1 MQDEPEASLAMPTGR
16 PERLCRCGRPSPA
29 IGIVFTLEPKGDDVS
44 SYAGSVE
51 RVLRSRLLEPKAIG
65 TLGILLGVLA
75 FWLTIPP
82 VTSRS
87 LTWSLVAGILAVLCG
102 IAAASRDAKRVGFG
116 AIATGVI
123 GVLLAELATR
133 SSVGNLDQVFTAS
146 LIASML
152 VFATPL
158 TFAAIGGMF
167 SERSGVVNIGLEG
180 MMLMG
185 AFWGIWG
192 ADKTGSWAF
201 GVLIAMAS
209 GGLLALVHAVFA
221 IHLRADQ
228 IVGGTAVNF
237 LALGITGYFFV
248 QLYHGENV
256 PTGISQIPTINLAKS
271 SSHSFFANSIGH
283 LNLMIWL
290 AILLVPLSYVVMFK
304 TPIGLRIRACGEH
317 PRAADTV
324 GISVYLVR
332 YSSVVL
338 SGILAAM
345 GGAYLTVGYL
355 NTYNENVTA
364 GRGFIA
370 LAAVIF
376 GNWRPFG
383 AFGAALLF
391 GFSTALAFRLPAYSA
406 NAATLFQALPYV
418 LTLIAVAGV
427 IGRSIPPAAV
437 GRPYRKQ

>member
-1 MQDEPEASLAMPTGR
+1 MSTYVGTAA
-16 PERLCRCGRPSPA
+16 
-29 IGIVFTLEPKGDDVS
+29 
-44 SYAGSVE
+44 
-51 RVLRSRLLEPKAIG
+51 RSRLTDSSTVGTVGIVIGVVAFILAIPPI
-65 TLGILLGVLA
+65 TARSPVWPVLLGVVAVLFGIVA
-75 FWLTIPP
+75 
-82 VTSRS
+82 VSRGGGRVG
-87 LTWSLVAGILAVLCG
+87 WGAVGAGIVGCGLA
-102 IAAASRDAKRVGFG
+102 
-116 AIATGVI
+116 
-123 GVLLAELATR
+123 LLAMQ
-133 SSVGNLDQVFTAS
+133 SSVGNLNTVFTAS

-158 TFAAIGGMF
+158 TFAALGGIF

-192 ADKTGSWAF
+192 ADKTGSWVW
-201 GVLIAMAS
+201 GVGIAMLS
-209 GGLLALVHAVFA
+209 GGLLALVHAFFA

-228 IVGGTAVNF
+228 IVGGVAVNF

-256 PTGISQIPTINLAKS
+256 PTGVSQIPDVNLAKQS
-271 SSHSFFANSIGH
+271 NNGFFAEAIGH
-283 LNLMIWL
+283 LNLMIWV
-290 AILLVPLSYVVMFK
+290 AILFVPLTYIVLFK
-304 TPIGLRIRACGEH
+304 TPVGLRIRACGEH

-324 GISVYLVR
+324 GINVYALRYFSVI
-332 YSSVVL
+332 L
-338 SGILAAM
+338 SGMLAAA
-345 GGAYLTVGYL
+345 GGAYLTVGFL

-383 AFGAALLF
+383 AFGATLLF
-391 GFSTALAFRLPAYSA
+391 GFSTALAFRLPVYSS

-427 IGRSIPPAAV
+427 IGRTIPPAAD
-437 GRPYRKQ
+437 GRPYKKQ

>member
-1 MQDEPEASLAMPTGR
+1 MSTYVGT
-16 PERLCRCGRPSPA
+16 S
-29 IGIVFTLEPKGDDVS
+29 T
-44 SYAGSVE
+44 
-51 RVLRSRLLEPKAIG
+51 RSRLYDSSTVG
-65 TLGILLGVLA
+65 TVGIVVGVVAFILA
-75 FWLTIPP
+75 IPP
-82 VTSRS
+82 ITARS
-87 LTWSLVAGILAVLCG
+87 PIWP
-102 IAAASRDAKRVGFG
+102 
-116 AIATGVI
+116 
-123 GVLLAELATR
+123 VLLAIVAVLFGIVAVSRGGGRVGWSAIAAGIVGGGLAIVAMQ
-133 SSVGNLDQVFTAS
+133 SSVGNLNEVFTAS

-158 TFAAIGGMF
+158 TFAALGGMF

-192 ADKTGSWAF
+192 ADKTGSWVW
-201 GVLIAMAS
+201 GVAIAMAS
-209 GGLLALVHAVFA
+209 GGLLALVHAFFA

-256 PTGISQIPTINLAKS
+256 PTGVSQIPDVNLAKQS
-271 SSHSFFANSIGH
+271 NHSFFAESIGH
-283 LNLMIWL
+283 LNLMIWV
-290 AILLVPLSYVVMFK
+290 AILFVPLSYVVMFK

-324 GISVYLVR
+324 GINVYFVR
-332 YSSVVL
+332 YGSVIL

-370 LAAVIF
+370 LAALIF

-391 GFSTALAFRLPAYSA
+391 GFSTALAFRLPVYSS

-427 IGRSIPPAAV
+427 IGRTIPPAAV
-437 GRPYRKQ
+437 GRPYKKQ

>member
-1 MQDEPEASLAMPTGR
+1 MSTYYAGNI
-16 PERLCRCGRPSPA
+16 ERIRHSRL
-29 IGIVFTLEPKGDDVS
+29 FEPKS
-44 SYAGSVE
+44 
-51 RVLRSRLLEPKAIG
+51 IG
-65 TLGILLGVLA
+65 VLGILLGVLA
-75 FWLTIPP
+75 FWLAVPPITGRTII
-82 VTSRS
+82 
-87 LTWSLVAGILAVLCG
+87 WSLLVGILGALCG
-102 IAAASRDAKRVGFG
+102 LIAVTRGERRVGWGAIAAA
-116 AIATGVI
+116 II
-123 GVLLAELATR
+123 GIGLAELATR
-133 SSVGNLDQVFTAS
+133 SSTGHLNQVWSAS
-146 LIASML
+146 LIAQML

-158 TFAAIGGMF
+158 TFGAIGGMF

-192 ADKTGSWAF
+192 ADKFGSWVWGLVVA
-201 GVLIAMAS
+201 AAA
-209 GGLLALVHAVFA
+209 GGLLALVHAFFA

-248 QLYHGENV
+248 QLYHGNNI
-256 PTGISQIPTINLAKS
+256 PTGVSQIPDLHLTSDSN
-271 SSHSFFANSIGH
+271 HSFFGNSFGS
-283 LNLMIWL
+283 LNYMIWA
-290 AILLVPLSYVVMFK
+290 AILLVPISYIVMFK

-324 GISVYLVR
+324 GINVYLIR
-332 YSSVVL
+332 YCSVVL
-338 SGILAAM
+338 SGVLAAL
-345 GGAYLTVGYL
+345 GGAFLTVGYL
-355 NTYNENVTA
+355 NTFNENVTA

-370 LAAVIF
+370 LAALIF

-391 GFSTALAFRLPAYSA
+391 GLSTALAFRLPTYSD

-427 IGRSIPPAAV
+427 IGRTIPPAAV
-437 GRPYRKQ
+437 GRPYKKQ

>member
-1 MQDEPEASLAMPTGR
+1 
-16 PERLCRCGRPSPA
+16 
-29 IGIVFTLEPKGDDVS
+29 VS
-44 SYAGSVE
+44 SYVGSVDG
-51 RVLRSRLLEPKAIG
+51 LRSRLVDSRSVGK
-65 TLGILLGVLA
+65 LGIVLGVAA
-75 FWLTIPP
+75 FLIAIPP
-82 VTSRS
+82 LNTRFFVWPLVLGLLAAMLGVAAVSRG
-87 LTWSLVAGILAVLCG
+87 AG
-102 IAAASRDAKRVGFG
+102 RVGFG
-116 AIATGVI
+116 AIAAGVI
-123 GVLLAELATR
+123 GIGLGLLAMR
-133 SSVGNLDQVFTAS
+133 SSTAHLDQVFTAS

-192 ADKTGSWAF
+192 ADKTGSWVW
-201 GVLIAMAS
+201 GVAIAMAS
-209 GGLLALVHAVFA
+209 GGLLALVHAFFA

-228 IVGGTAVNF
+228 IVGGVAVNF

-248 QLYHGENV
+248 QLYHGQNV
-256 PTGISQIPTINLAKS
+256 PTGVSQIPDVNLTKDS
-271 SSHSFFANSIGH
+271 NHSFFAESFGH
-283 LNLMIWL
+283 LNLMIWA
-290 AILLVPLSYVVMFK
+290 AIALVPLSYIVMFK

-324 GISVYLVR
+324 GINVYLVR
-332 YSSVVL
+332 YGSVVL

-370 LAAVIF
+370 LAALIF

-391 GFSTALAFRLPAYSA
+391 GFSTALAFRLPVYSA

-427 IGRSIPPAAV
+427 IGRTVPPAAV
-437 GRPYRKQ
+437 GRPYKKQ

>member
-1 MQDEPEASLAMPTGR
+1 MSTYVG
-16 PERLCRCGRPSPA
+16 
-29 IGIVFTLEPKGDDVS
+29 TLS
-44 SYAGSVE
+44 
-51 RVLRSRLLEPKAIG
+51 RSRLSDSK
-65 TLGILLGVLA
+65 TVGIVGIVLGVLA
-75 FWLTIPP
+75 FLLAIPP
-82 VTSRS
+82 VTTRS
-87 LTWSLVAGILAVLCG
+87 AVWPVVVGIFAMLFGLIAVARGGGRVGAGAVAAGIAGTALG
-102 IAAASRDAKRVGFG
+102 
-116 AIATGVI
+116 
-123 GVLLAELATR
+123 LLAMQ
-133 SSVGNLDQVFTAS
+133 SSIANLDQVFTAS

-192 ADKTGSWAF
+192 ADKTGSWVW
-201 GVLIAMAS
+201 GILIAMIS
-209 GGLLALVHAVFA
+209 GGLLALVHAFFA

-248 QLYHGENV
+248 QLYHGQNV
-256 PTGISQIPTINLAKS
+256 PTGVSQIPDVNLTKES
-271 SSHSFFANSIGH
+271 STSFFADSIGH
-283 LNLMIWL
+283 LNLMIWG
-290 AILLVPLSYVVMFK
+290 AIILVPLSYVVMFK

-324 GISVYLVR
+324 GINVYFVR
-332 YSSVVL
+332 YGAVIL

-355 NTYNENVTA
+355 NTFNENVTA

-370 LAAVIF
+370 LAALIF

-391 GFSTALAFRLPAYSA
+391 GFSTALAFRLPVYSSS
-406 NAATLFQALPYV
+406 AATLFQALPYV

-427 IGRSIPPAAV
+427 IGRTIPPAAV
-437 GRPYRKQ
+437 GRPYKKQ

>member
-1 MQDEPEASLAMPTGR
+1 MSTYVG
-16 PERLCRCGRPSPA
+16 
-29 IGIVFTLEPKGDDVS
+29 TL
-44 SYAGSVE
+44 
-51 RVLRSRLLEPKAIG
+51 RRSRLYHSSTVATVGIVLGVVACIIAIPPI
-65 TLGILLGVLA
+65 TARSAVWPVLLGM
-75 FWLTIPP
+75 
-82 VTSRS
+82 
-87 LTWSLVAGILAVLCG
+87 LAVLFG
-102 IAAASRDAKRVGFG
+102 IAALSRGAGRVGWG
-116 AIATGVI
+116 ALAAGII
-123 GVLLAELATR
+123 GCGLSVLAMQ
-133 SSVGNLDQVFTAS
+133 SSVSNLDQVFTAS

-158 TFAAIGGMF
+158 TFGALGGMF

-192 ADKTGSWAF
+192 ADKTGNWVW
-201 GVLIAMAS
+201 GVLIAMLS
-209 GGLLALVHAVFA
+209 GALLALVHAFFA

-228 IVGGTAVNF
+228 IVGGVAINF

-248 QLYHGENV
+248 QLYHGNNV
-256 PTGISQIPTINLAKS
+256 PTGVSQIPDVKLTS
-271 SSHSFFANSIGH
+271 ERGTSFFAESFGH
-283 LNLMIWL
+283 LNLMIWV
-290 AILLVPLSYVVMFK
+290 AILFVPLSYIVLFK

-324 GISVYLVR
+324 GINVYLVR
-332 YSSVVL
+332 YGCVIL
-338 SGILAAM
+338 SGMLAAM

-355 NTYNENVTA
+355 NTFNENVTA

-370 LAAVIF
+370 LAAMIF
-376 GNWRPFG
+376 GNWKPFG

-391 GFSTALAFRLPAYSA
+391 GFSTALAFRLPVYSS

-427 IGRSIPPAAV
+427 IGPTVPPAAD
-437 GRPYRKQ
+437 GRPYKKQ

>member
-1 MQDEPEASLAMPTGR
+1 
-16 PERLCRCGRPSPA
+16 
-29 IGIVFTLEPKGDDVS
+29 VS
-44 SYAGSVE
+44 TYAGNVD
-51 RVLRSRLLEPKAIG
+51 RVLRSRVLEPTSVGAA
-65 TLGILLGVLA
+65 GILLGIVACWLA
-75 FWLTIPP
+75 IPP
-82 VTSRS
+82 ITARTI
-87 LTWSLVAGILAVLCG
+87 TWPLLVGVV
-102 IAAASRDAKRVGFG
+102 AALLGLSSVARGARRVGWG
-116 AIATGVI
+116 AIAAGVVGAGL
-123 GVLLAELATR
+123 GVLATR
-133 SSVGNLDQVFTAS
+133 SSQGNLDEVFTAS

-192 ADKTGSWAF
+192 ADKTGNWFF
-201 GVLIAMAS
+201 GVLIAMAA
-209 GGLLALVHAVFA
+209 GGLLALVHAFFA
-221 IHLRADQ
+221 IQLRADQ

-248 QLYHGENV
+248 QLYHGQNV
-256 PTGISQIPTINLAKS
+256 PTGISQIPNVDLAND
-271 SSHSFFANSIGH
+271 SSHSFFASSFGH
-283 LNLMIWL
+283 LNLMIWV
-290 AILLVPLSYVVMFK
+290 AMVLVPLSYIVMFK
-304 TPIGLRIRACGEH
+304 TPIGLRIRSCGEH
-317 PRAADTV
+317 PRAAETV
-324 GISVYLVR
+324 GINVYAVR
-332 YSSVVL
+332 YGAVVL
-338 SGILAAM
+338 SGILSAM
-345 GGAYLTVGYL
+345 GGAFLTVGYL

-370 LAAVIF
+370 LAALIF

-427 IGRSIPPAAV
+427 IGRTVPPAAV
-437 GRPYRKQ
+437 GRPYKKQ